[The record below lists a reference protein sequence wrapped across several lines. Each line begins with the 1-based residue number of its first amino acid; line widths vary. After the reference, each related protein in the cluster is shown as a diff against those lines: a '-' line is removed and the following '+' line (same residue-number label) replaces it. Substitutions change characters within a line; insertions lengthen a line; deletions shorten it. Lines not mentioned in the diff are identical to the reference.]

1 MSGISLTASFFYCHP
16 EAHTLQDVRHSGSR
30 DRCVAVLIMEMLE
43 SIVGE
48 NEPQV
53 KFEPYGTNE
62 PSEMLKQAGHSR
74 KRVLLVPYASRSTS
88 FALGNYRLQHDLK
101 EGEDHQ
107 VQHDEHMGRGR

>member
-1 MSGISLTASFFYCHP
+1 MSGISLTASLFYCHSKG
-16 EAHTLQDVRHSGSR
+16 HTLQDVTHLEST
-30 DRCVAVLIMEMLE
+30 DRCEAVLIMEMLE

-62 PSEMLKQAGHSR
+62 PSEMLK
-74 KRVLLVPYASRSTS
+74 LV
-88 FALGNYRLQHDLK
+88 QHDLK

-107 VQHDEHMGRGR
+107 IQHDEHMGRGK